1 MSLRALAPML
11 VVAATAF
18 AVFVTP
24 WAVYADPPRA
34 NGTVAAGNS
43 PEGAVNLNTADAEEL
58 TRVPGIGPARA
69 EAIVRLRERVRAFR
83 HVDDILRV
91 RGIGRVTI
99 RSMRPYLTL
108 TGPTTLQGRPGR
120 SRAIASTE

>member
-1 MSLRALAPML
+1 MSLRALAILL

-18 AVFVTP
+18 AALAAPVL
-24 WAVYADPPRA
+24 AYADPPRA
-34 NGTVAAGNS
+34 VAAAGPS
-43 PEGAVNLNTADAEEL
+43 PEGAVNLNTATAEEL

-69 EAIVRLRERVRAFR
+69 DAIVRLRERVRAFR

-99 RSMRPYLTL
+99 RGMRPYLTL
-108 TGPTTLQGRPGR
+108 TGPTTLQNRPGR
-120 SRAIASTE
+120 SRAAAE